1 MLETKLTS
9 LEIKMLSKE
18 ARKQLKAHLPLATTQ
33 SKIEELYKDRKYL
46 DVIKLVEI
54 TGIFSPNK
62 ISYLGFNEQIYCI
75 IYAGISYIE
84 LEEFEK
90 AIKCL
95 FCVKQKLHD
104 FKKTVTLWKET
115 NKRPKSDREF
125 KVSETILPILKD
137 QINDF
142 YSYNYVKYLSN
153 LAYAYYE
160 NKQYKKAI
168 THYKRALKNDPRN
181 VQYNLGI
188 AQAQYR
194 LYDSNVPD
202 EILEEYKKTLEML
215 KKQQTSF
222 DILLAIGKMYYFL
235 GEYSKAL
242 LYLQL
247 ALDSEENESNRVHA
261 YDWLSRVAFKTK
273 NHSAAVTF
281 YEKTISTLI
290 EHPNCKQTEV
300 IHPRPKL
307 HKMVEYLNTN
317 KKILN
322 TEELKWVTRSI
333 YWGIG
338 VTAFFGVI
346 ESIDKFKSFFTILFK
361 PIIWLCTYIV
371 AQSHHFESFL
381 NKFY

>member
-1 MLETKLTS
+1 MLKIKLTS
-9 LEIKMLSKE
+9 LEVKMLSKE
-18 ARKQLKAHLPLATTQ
+18 ARSEIKVHLPLVATQ

-46 DVIKLVEI
+46 DVIKLASI
-54 TGIFSPNK
+54 TGLFDKNK

-75 IYAGISYIE
+75 IYVGISYIE

-95 FCVKQKLHD
+95 FCVEQKLHE
-104 FKKTVTLWKET
+104 FKRTITLWKET
-115 NKRPKSDREF
+115 NKKPKNDREF
-125 KVSETILPILKD
+125 RVSETLLPLLRD

-142 YSYNYVKYLSN
+142 YSHNNVKYLSN

-160 NKQYKKAI
+160 NKQYKRAI
-168 THYKRALKNDPRN
+168 THYKRALKKDPKN
-181 VQYNLGI
+181 IQYNLGI

-194 LYDSNVPD
+194 LYNSNVPD

-215 KKQQTSF
+215 KTQQTSF

-235 GEYSKAL
+235 GEHSKAL

-247 ALDSEENESNRVHA
+247 ALDSEKNESNRVHA

-281 YEKTISTLI
+281 YEKIISTLI
-290 EHPNCKQTEV
+290 EHPNCKQTEI

-322 TEELKWVTRSI
+322 NEELKWVIRSI
-333 YWGIG
+333 FWGIG
-338 VTAFFGVI
+338 VSAFFGIV
-346 ESIDKFKSFFTILFK
+346 ESIDKFTIFFNMLFK
-361 PIIWLCTYIV
+361 PINWICTYIV
-371 AQSHHFESFL
+371 TQSHHFESFL
-381 NKFY
+381 NIF